1 MRKTRIKSHLDRHRE
16 LTAGMIF
23 AAAALFTAVWGA
35 VFGYWN
41 KQLAAELD
49 EKSQFLASLQQKPIQ
64 EAVGEKRFDTAA
76 AAVTAPTE
84 TIAASALQ
92 QYVLSRVE
100 ADGGSVQS
108 IQTEVTSD
116 VNADGLR
123 RLNAQLSLEASI
135 GSLQHFLFDIEAGA
149 PFVFVDAIA
158 IQPAS
163 TTAPSP
169 EDRLRVTLAMSGY
182 WVNPGSIGREK

>member
-1 MRKTRIKSHLDRHRE
+1 MTKTRVKSHLNRHRE
-16 LTAGMIF
+16 LTAGVIF
-23 AAAALFTAVWGA
+23 AAAALFTAGWGA
-35 VFGYWN
+35 AFGYWN
-41 KQLAAELD
+41 KRLAAEFD
-49 EKSQFLASLQQKPIQ
+49 EKSQFLTGLQQKPIQ
-64 EAVGEKRFDTAA
+64 GAGGEKRLDTAA

-92 QYVLSRVE
+92 QYILGRLE

-116 VNADGLR
+116 LNADGLR

-135 GSLQHFLFDIEAGA
+135 GSLQHFLFDIEARA

-163 TTAPSP
+163 TTAPRP

-182 WVNPGSIGREK
+182 WVNPVSAGKEK